1 MFGNNN
7 GKDSKSTESTSSSNS
22 GGSGGGVNTIDVNTK
37 IKGNITAGGNIRI
50 DGTLVGNLKCEALL
64 VIGPKGYIE
73 GDVECVKAIIEG
85 KFQGNLV
92 VKDDLTLQ
100 ATSQVSGDVKATKMA
115 VLGGAQINGTCT
127 VPFSGTAITK
137 ATMTADNPL
146 KNKTGATS

>member
-7 GKDSKSTESTSSSNS
+7 GKDGKSTESTTTTTS
-22 GGSGGGVNTIDVNTK
+22 GGGGVNTIDVNTK

-127 VPFSGTAITK
+127 VPFSGGAATK
-137 ATMTADNPL
+137 ATATAENPL
-146 KNKTGATS
+146 KNKLGATS

>member
-7 GKDSKSTESTSSSNS
+7 GKDSKSTESTTTTTS
-22 GGSGGGVNTIDVNTK
+22 GGGGVNTIDVNTK

-50 DGTLVGNLKCEALL
+50 DGTLIGNLKCEALL

-127 VPFSGTAITK
+127 VPFSGSATTK
-137 ATMTADNPL
+137 ATTMAAENPL
-146 KNKTGATS
+146 KNKLGATS

>member
-7 GKDSKSTESTSSSNS
+7 GKDGKSTESTTTTTS
-22 GGSGGGVNTIDVNTK
+22 GGGGVNTIDVNTK

-127 VPFSGTAITK
+127 VPFSGGAATK
-137 ATMTADNPL
+137 ATVTAENPL
-146 KNKTGATS
+146 KNKLGATS